1 MVLGAL
7 TGLSTATR
15 ANYRF
20 IQQGVA
26 QGLSAKSINDA
37 LRLTTGIGIRR
48 QDLLEGMRVARGVR
62 TQGINIA
69 NVRKDRRPAYDR
81 FPAFSPVTSTKRY
94 LVQYEVRWRDPVTG
108 QTGSRYI
115 TVGTDE
121 RLTAGELDRAALD
134 AYEQGQQ
141 ALRYGRSEALTSLV
155 PVGARQQF

>member
-1 MVLGAL
+1 MVL
-7 TGLSTATR
+7 TSFTQLSTATR
-15 ANYRF
+15 ASYSI
-20 IQQGVA
+20 IQAGVA
-26 QGLSAKSINDA
+26 RGLSSKAINADIA
-37 LRLTTGIGIRR
+37 LRYGKGIRR
-48 QDLLEGMRVARGVR
+48 QDLLQGMRVAGGVR
-62 TQGINIA
+62 AEGLNIA

-81 FPAFSPVTSTKRY
+81 FPTFSPVTSTKKY

-108 QTGSRYI
+108 QTGSRFI

-121 RLTAGELDRAALD
+121 RLMAGELDRAALD

>member
-1 MVLGAL
+1 MVLASFRQ
-7 TGLSTATR
+7 LSTATR
-15 ANYRF
+15 ANYRT

-48 QDLLEGMRVARGVR
+48 QDLLQGMRVARGVQ
-62 TQGINIA
+62 TQGRNIA
-69 NVRKDRRPAYDR
+69 NVGRARRPSYDR
-81 FPAFSPVTSTKRY
+81 FPTFSPITSTKKY

-108 QTGSRYI
+108 QSGSRYI

-121 RLTAGELDRAALD
+121 RLTRGELDRAALD